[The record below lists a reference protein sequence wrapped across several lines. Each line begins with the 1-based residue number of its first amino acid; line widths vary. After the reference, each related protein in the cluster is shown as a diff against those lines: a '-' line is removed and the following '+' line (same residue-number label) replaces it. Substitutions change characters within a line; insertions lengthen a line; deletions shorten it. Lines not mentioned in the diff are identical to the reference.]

1 MGSHARR
8 RKTVLAAGGA
18 MLVVASPLAFAL
30 GSADLGGTVSA
41 SIIAATAVG
50 ALLVPLWPTRPEH
63 PEPDA
68 KGDPAWAAA
77 VQTGRAKAVD
87 GGDANGG
94 VRVAGGVRG
103 RLLAMGTGRATA
115 RGKGS
120 HANSGVEIRAAGSTD
135 REDGA

>member
-8 RKTVLAAGGA
+8 RKAVLAAGGTA
-18 MLVVASPLAFAL
+18 LAVASPLAFTL
-30 GSADLGGTVSA
+30 GSADLGGMVSG

-50 ALLVPLWPTRPEH
+50 ALIVPLWPNRPER

-87 GGDANGG
+87 GGDANSG
-94 VRVAGGVRG
+94 VRVTGSVRG
-103 RLLAMGTGRATA
+103 RLLAMGTGRAIA

-120 HANSGVEIRAAGSTD
+120 HANSGVEIRATGRTD